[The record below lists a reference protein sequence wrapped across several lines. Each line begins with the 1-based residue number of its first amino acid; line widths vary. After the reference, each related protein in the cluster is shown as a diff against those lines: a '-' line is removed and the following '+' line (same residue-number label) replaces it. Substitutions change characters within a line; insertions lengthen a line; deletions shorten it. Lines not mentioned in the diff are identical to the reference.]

1 MLEEGFETSMVFVWL
16 LASWSSRA
24 PTSWGLLPPEIVV
37 VEITVNNRIYDPQGY
52 GYDFLL

>member
-1 MLEEGFETSMVFVWL
+1 MLEEGFETSMVFVWV
-16 LASWSSRA
+16 LAWWSSRA